1 MGIHKIMTNALKA
14 DWALTD
20 DFQIYIFNKFLH
32 LDGIQSFTSQDILD
46 MCVINVDIPTMQ
58 AEIPNT
64 LVSGSWRVHTAKFQP
79 FTLSV
84 TFRDL
89 AGLRLRERF
98 IEIWMAQQ
106 RQYFDDIKS
115 EIRIAINQEEV
126 FGSDNLLISS
136 VSQSQL
142 DNNNTQAVEFTVEF
156 VSPTFSNGLAEDFG
170 KFGAWSQEKKGI
182 PR

>member
-1 MGIHKIMTNALKA
+1 MGIHKIMTNALRA
-14 DWALTD
+14 EWALTD
-20 DFQIYIFNKFLH
+20 DFQIYLFNKH
-32 LDGIQSFTSQDILD
+32 LNIDGIQGFTSQDILD

-58 AEIPNT
+58 AEVPNT
-64 LVSGSWRVHTAKFQP
+64 LVAGAWRVHAAKFQP

-89 AGLRLRERF
+89 SGLRIRERF
-98 IEIWMAQQ
+98 TEVWMAQQ

-115 EIRIAINQEEV
+115 EIRISINQSDV
-126 FGSDNLLISS
+126 FSSDNLLITS

-156 VSPTFSNGLAEDFG
+156 VSPTFSNQIVKDFG
-170 KFGAWSQEKKGI
+170 KFGAWSQKE
-182 PR
+182 RR

>member
-1 MGIHKIMTNALKA
+1 MGIHKIMTNALRA

-20 DFQIYIFNKFLH
+20 DFQIYIFNQYLQI
-32 LDGIQSFTSQDILD
+32 DGIQGYTAQDILD

-64 LVSGSWRVHTAKFQP
+64 MVAGAWRVHAAKFQP
-79 FTLSV
+79 FTITV

-89 AGLRLRERF
+89 NGLRLKERF
-98 IEIWMAQQ
+98 TEVWMSQQ
-106 RQYFDDIKS
+106 REYFDDIKS
-115 EIRIAINQEEV
+115 EIRISLGQTEV
-126 FGSDNLLISS
+126 FSSDNLLITS

-156 VSPTFSNGLAEDFG
+156 VSPTFSNSLVKDFG
-170 KFGAWSQEKKGI
+170 KYGSWSQE
-182 PR
+182 